1 MKDSKV
7 YYENGTVK
15 ILIVHNV
22 DGTVREK
29 RYFDRD
35 GDLEYIDIFTPEPS
49 KEDLPI
55 III

>member
-1 MKDSKV
+1 M

-29 RYFDRD
+29 RYLDRD